1 MAPNACAV
9 SVRPSC
15 RMHIKAV
22 PTRQTYVKFDIGK
35 SLQKS
40 FQKTKIWLQGGGGGH
55 RALHMKTKVRLPVS
69 GEIKF
74 T

>member
-15 RMHIKAV
+15 RMDIKAV
-22 PTRQTYVKFDIGK
+22 PTRQTYVKFDTGK

-40 FQKTKIWLQGGGGGH
+40 FQKTKIWLQGGGGR
-55 RALHMKTKVRLPVS
+55 RALYMKTKVRLPVS